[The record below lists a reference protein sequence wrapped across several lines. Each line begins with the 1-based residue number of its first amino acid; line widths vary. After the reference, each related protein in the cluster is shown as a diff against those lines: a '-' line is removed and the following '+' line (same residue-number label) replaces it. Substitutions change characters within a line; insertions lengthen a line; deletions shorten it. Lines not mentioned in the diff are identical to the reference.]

1 MRALMSQDEQK
12 KNSNVVN
19 FIQSQKKKYKGKFD
33 IKDLSNT
40 NFESKLLRTISK
52 QDYSHLF

>member
-1 MRALMSQDEQK
+1 MSQDEQK

-33 IKDLSNT
+33 IKDLSTT

-52 QDYSHLF
+52 QDYSHLFQ